1 MDRDAEF
8 LLFVA
13 HERIRRAQRGAE
25 FARLAA
31 QAEAAAGARSP
42 HPRLS
47 TGARSASA
55 RLRTGARSAHGRLRT
70 GARTVRVRTGTGL
83 VRLGAW
89 IAGIPAT
96 VPTQAANRPTPC

>member
-31 QAEAAAGARSP
+31 EAEAAAAARSP
-42 HPRLS
+42 RE
-47 TGARSASA
+47 G
-55 RLRTGARSAHGRLRT
+55 LRTGARSAHPGLRT

-96 VPTQAANRPTPC
+96 VPPTPAANRATPC

>member
-8 LLFVA
+8 LLFLA

-31 QAEAAAGARSP
+31 QTEAAP
-42 HPRLS
+42 
-47 TGARSASA
+47 GARSARA
-55 RLRTGARSAHGRLRT
+55 WLRTGSG
-70 GARTVRVRTGTGL
+70 TVRVRTGRGL
-83 VRLGAW
+83 VRLGTW

-96 VPTQAANRPTPC
+96 VPTSAANRPTPC